1 MKTVK
6 TKISISVAL
15 NPKIK
20 QYLTE
25 NMENSS
31 KYIEYLI
38 LKDLIENKAVDKKEF
53 DIL

>member
-1 MKTVK
+1 MKKVK
-6 TKISISVAL
+6 TKVSISVAI

-20 QYLTE
+20 EYLL
-25 NMENSS
+25 NNLENSS